1 MFRSKKKK
9 SRSSATDF
17 SPGLFAWVGNLAIF
31 YVILLTLVTIPLVIL
46 FVILSVRAAMD
57 YHIWI
62 LTGIF
67 LLLTGLVFLVVQR
80 RRQIRKRFEK
90 EKKDVMEVISTAA
103 REGHN
108 VNVSFL
114 HGLIRLDYQT
124 GNNDRRLLIAP
135 TLDQIKSLP
144 LETNPDG
151 AAEVVVIDSQTASR
165 VRPLSIGSELE
176 KLSGLLDR
184 GVLTETEFRELKKRL
199 LNDKE
204 L

>member
-9 SRSSATDF
+9 SRSSAGDS

-31 YVILLTLVTIPLVIL
+31 YVILLALVTIPFVIL
-46 FVILSVRAAMD
+46 FGIFSVRAAMD

-90 EKKDVMEVISTAA
+90 EKKDVMEIISTAA

-114 HGLIRLDYQT
+114 HGLIRLDYRSSNNERRFLT
-124 GNNDRRLLIAP
+124 GP
-135 TLDQIKSLP
+135 TLDQLKSLP
-144 LETNPDG
+144 LEINADE

-165 VRPLSIGSELE
+165 VRPLSIARELE

-184 GVLTETEFRELKKRL
+184 GVLTEAEFQDLKKRL
-199 LNDKE
+199 LNDKG